1 MGGDGWC
8 LGCGMLIRVQTPDG
22 QFRVEVEDTWTL
34 IDFKRAVEKASNVRT
49 WDQEFSRDIGG
60 RQKIPDDGRS
70 LRSLNVT
77 CVSKPSLMNRA
88 HARCSYAVM
97 RCGPQAR
104 RAAVSE

>member
-1 MGGDGWC
+1 
-8 LGCGMLIRVQTPDG
+8 MLIRVQTPDG

-34 IDFKRAVEKASNVRT
+34 TDFKRAVEKACNVRT

-77 CVSKPSLMNRA
+77 CVCNSSTRNGEPNPVFL
-88 HARCSYAVM
+88 CCYAVLPAGTASS
-97 RCGPQAR
+97 CT
-104 RAAVSE
+104 